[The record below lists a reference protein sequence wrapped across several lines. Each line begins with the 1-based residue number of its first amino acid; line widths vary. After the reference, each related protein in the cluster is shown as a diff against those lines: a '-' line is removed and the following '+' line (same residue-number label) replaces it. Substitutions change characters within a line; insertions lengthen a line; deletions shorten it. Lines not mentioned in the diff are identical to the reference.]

1 MPADPE
7 PRTLELRDY
16 LRVIRRFKW
25 TIAVTV
31 VLCVAA
37 ALALSFRE
45 TPKYQAA
52 SRIITTPAL
61 SEALFTQGLNPGGG
75 GNANQVS
82 NRAIATEIQV
92 MSSPRVVRA
101 VTDELGRAPGAVGFA
116 SVPDTDIIQ
125 ITVASTDPELAA
137 ETANV
142 YAETYIDLRRD
153 QDVTELRDATEALQ
167 AEIDALTNRIAL
179 IDADLAANPPPAP
192 AEGQRVT
199 DERELEK
206 ARLDGQRESYVANI
220 DQINRAI
227 TATQQGG
234 PEVLAEAAVPDDP
247 INKTPVRN
255 GVAGFALGLLL
266 GVALAFLREYLDDSV
281 KTKEDL
287 ERASGLTVV
296 GLIPELPDWK
306 NRKATPLVS
315 VAQPRSH
322 AAEAYRTV
330 RTSLEFL
337 ALEHPISSVQV
348 TSALAA
354 EGKTTTLANLAATFA
369 KGGQRVIVLCCDL
382 RRPRVHEFFGLD
394 NRIGFT
400 SVLLGETPLADAI
413 QDVPGEGL
421 PLRLVAS
428 GPLPP
433 NPAELLSSNRAA
445 SVIEA
450 LHERCDLLLIDSPP
464 VVPVTDALV
473 LAGLVDSVLVVGD
486 SGSTTKRSLG
496 RAVELL
502 RQVDAPL
509 VGAVLNGVGARTE
522 YGYEYG
528 KEYYAYH
535 GEPTRKRSR
544 AKAATANGGR
554 SRGSKRTRVPS

>member
-1 MPADPE
+1 MPVDPE

-25 TIAVTV
+25 TIAVTI

-45 TPKYQAA
+45 QPKYAA
-52 SRIITTPAL
+52 GSRLVITPELAETL
-61 SEALFTQGLNPGGG
+61 LNPTANSG
-75 GNANQVS
+75 GNSAQNQARV
-82 NRAIATEIQV
+82 IATEIQI
-92 MSSPRVVRA
+92 MSSPRVVEA
-101 VTDELGRAPGAVGFA
+101 VTEELGYAPAGVAFS
-116 SVPDTDIIQ
+116 SVPDTDIIH
-125 ITVASTDPELAA
+125 ITATGTDPEKVA

-142 YAETYIDLRRD
+142 YAETYIDQSVEQDIDEARAAID
-153 QDVTELRDATEALQ
+153 QVQGEVFRLSD
-167 AEIDALTNRIAL
+167 EIAVVDS
-179 IDADLAANPPPAP
+179 DLAVNPPAP
-192 AEGQRVT
+192 PEEGQRGPS
-199 DERELEK
+199 DPREINR
-206 ARLDGQRESYVANI
+206 ARLDGQRTSYLLEI
-220 DQINRAI
+220 DRLETAI

-234 PEVLAEAAVPDDP
+234 PKILADASVPEDP

-255 GVAGFALGLLL
+255 GVAGLALGILL

-306 NRKATPLVS
+306 NRKATPLVAM
-315 VAQPRSH
+315 AQPRSH
-322 AAEAYRTV
+322 ASEAYRTV

-337 ALEHPISSVQV
+337 GLDNPITSVQV

-354 EGKTTTLANLAATFA
+354 EGKTTTLSNLATTFA

-394 NRIGFT
+394 NRVGFT
-400 SVLLGETPLADAI
+400 SILLGETPLSDAI
-413 QDVPGEGL
+413 QDVPADGL

-473 LAGLVDSVLVVGD
+473 LAGLVDAVLLVGD

-509 VGAVLNGVGARTE
+509 VGAVLNGVGSRTE

-535 GEPTRKRSR
+535 AEPTGKR
-544 AKAATANGGR
+544 AKARAAANGGGR
-554 SRGSKRTRVPS
+554 RSKRTSVPS